1 MDLMTLSWLAMVAVI
16 VLTALGMPIAFV
28 TALVGLVGTIMVRG
42 FGPAAAIVGGVPWS
56 ETANYPLIVVP
67 FFIMMGYFAS
77 YAGIT
82 TDLYWAARRWFGHL
96 PGGLAIATTWGT
108 ALWSAISGSS
118 TATAAVMGRLAVP
131 EMLKYGYDRRLATGS
146 VAAGAAMDAL
156 IPPSVV
162 MIIYG
167 IFTETSIGQLL
178 IAGFI
183 PGFMEAFTFALL
195 IYVMAVRNPRMAPPG
210 PRSEWSERWAS
221 VFSSG
226 NGAFLVIFLLVFGG
240 IYFGWFT
247 PTEAGGIGA
256 FLTLLTALVLRRL
269 TWRSFT
275 NSLLETGRVT
285 VMLFAIIAGV
295 LVFMHFLGFTGF
307 TRTMTETILGLD
319 VPPIAILI
327 GFLLV
332 YLLLGMF
339 MDAIGMMA
347 LTLPLFHPI
356 AQGLGFNEIWFGILV
371 VKMIE
376 IALITPPVGLNVYV
390 MKATVPEVP
399 THEIFRGTIPF
410 LYVQIA
416 NVVLILLFPAIVLWL
431 PSTMFGK

>member
-1 MDLMTLSWLAMVAVI
+1 MDLMTLSWVGMLAVI
-16 VLTALGMPIAFV
+16 VLVALGMPIAFV
-28 TALVGLVGTIMVRG
+28 TALVGLAGTIAVRG
-42 FGPAAAIVGGVPWS
+42 FGPAGAVVGGVPWS
-56 ETANYPLIVVP
+56 ETANYPLIVIP

-77 YAGIT
+77 YARIT

-131 EMLKYGYDRRLATGS
+131 EMLRYGYDKRLATGC

-183 PGFMEAFTFALL
+183 PGFMEAFTFAVL
-195 IYVMAVRNPRMAPPG
+195 IYIMAKRNPAMAPPG
-210 PRSEWSERWAS
+210 PRSTWSERLAS
-221 VFSSG
+221 IYASG
-226 NGAFLVIFLLVFGG
+226 NGAFLVIFALVFGG

-256 FLTLLTALVLRRL
+256 FLTFLTALVLRRL
-269 TWRSFT
+269 TWRALT
-275 NSLLETGRVT
+275 NSLQETGRIT

-295 LVFMHFLGFTGF
+295 LIFMHFLGFTGF
-307 TRTMTETILGLD
+307 TKTMTEAILGLD
-319 VPPIAILI
+319 VPPIVILI
-327 GFLLV
+327 GFLLI

-356 AQGLGFNEIWFGILV
+356 AQALGFNEIWFGILV

-376 IALITPPVGLNVYV
+376 IGLITPPVGLNVYV
-390 MKATVPEVP
+390 MKGTVPDVP
-399 THEIFRGTIPF
+399 THEIFRGTLPF
-410 LYVQIA
+410 LAVQIA
-416 NVVLILLFPAIVLWL
+416 NTILILLVPGLVLWL
-431 PSTMFGK
+431 PSTMFTT